1 VVFDEAAF
9 GATAVLGSCRVGEM
23 PLYERCSGD
32 EWYVVEV
39 DYLLLSAHLRA
50 DRGGQLTLRR
60 RSNFGCAHVSQYY
73 RYT

>member
-1 VVFDEAAF
+1 
-9 GATAVLGSCRVGEM
+9 VGEM

-60 RSNFGCAHVSQYY
+60 RSNFGCAHVS
-73 RYT
+73 